1 MVDRV
6 GSWVSL
12 ACIVH
17 CLALPVAVGV
27 FPLLGLQLL
36 EDERI
41 EIGFIVSGATF
52 ALIATL
58 WGLHRHGAVRMVA
71 IFSAAVG
78 VMLWGYQMG
87 EETIEGR
94 LVLAAGAFA
103 LFISHRLNRRLCEAC
118 PEDTPVDRS

>member
-1 MVDRV
+1 M
-6 GSWVSL
+6 
-12 ACIVH
+12 
-17 CLALPVAVGV
+17 

-41 EIGFIVSGATF
+41 EIGFLVIGATF

-71 IFSAAVG
+71 IFSAAIG

-103 LFISHRLNRRLCEAC
+103 LFISHRLNRRLCESC
-118 PEDTPVDRS
+118 PEDDHVARS

>member
-1 MVDRV
+1 MIDRV
-6 GSWVSL
+6 GSWLSL
-12 ACIVH
+12 ACVVH

-41 EIGFIVSGATF
+41 EIGFLVIGATF

-71 IFSAAVG
+71 ILSAAIG

-103 LFISHRLNRRLCEAC
+103 LFVSHRLNRRLCESC
-118 PEDTPVDRS
+118 PEDDHVARS

>member
-1 MVDRV
+1 MIDRV
-6 GSWVSL
+6 GSWLSL
-12 ACIVH
+12 ACVVH

-41 EIGFIVSGATF
+41 EIGFLVIGATF

-71 IFSAAVG
+71 IFSDAIG

-103 LFISHRLNRRLCEAC
+103 LFISHRLNRRLCESC
-118 PEDTPVDRS
+118 PEDDHVARS